1 MNSLKTIEKVHRFE
15 LNLVPSSSSTIDDVE
30 KYQRLLTD
38 FASRV
43 QVKKISR
50 IRLIVFLSLAGNH
63 T

>member
-50 IRLIVFLSLAGNH
+50 IRLIVSLSLAGNH